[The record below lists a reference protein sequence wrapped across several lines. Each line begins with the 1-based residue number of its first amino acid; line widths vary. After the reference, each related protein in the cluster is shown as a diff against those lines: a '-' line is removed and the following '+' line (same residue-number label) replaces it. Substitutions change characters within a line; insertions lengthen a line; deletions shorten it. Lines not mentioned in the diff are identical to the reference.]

1 MRGSAS
7 GEDRTRDLRMPCRRR
22 GHEARFLP
30 GAEPLRRRTRGGAR
44 THDHKIKSLALCRLS
59 YPGGWLC
66 CCVWCVAATRRAPTV
81 GMRLIHWATKTS
93 GAGDRWGARAAKEL
107 PARPATAAQPAGG
120 EARAWRAAGALCQS
134 SPGLEPGIS
143 CSHRRAT
150 SHHSLRQ
157 QVSILRPL
165 GYGPSTLPLRHVARC
180 SLSMLGSN
188 QRPTD

>member
-1 MRGSAS
+1 MPGLRRAARG
-7 GEDRTRDLRMPCRRR
+7 GPEPRNRRR
-22 GHEARFLP
+22 GHRV
-30 GAEPLRRRTRGGAR
+30 RRRTRGGAR

-59 YPGGWLC
+59 YPGG
-66 CCVWCVAATRRAPTV
+66 CCVVVVVSCGENRAPTV
-81 GMRLIHWATKTS
+81 GMRLIHWATKTC
-93 GAGDRWGARAAKEL
+93 GG
-107 PARPATAAQPAGG
+107 RPRPPP
-120 EARAWRAAGALCQS
+120 AWRRSQCVASSARGAVCQS

-143 CSHRRAT
+143 CCPVARRGRPGRRT
-150 SHHSLRQ
+150 LRQ